1 MNKEEF
7 LQGLRRALSSTG
19 SESLIQENLSFYR
32 SYIDGEMAKNRSEE
46 EVLAELGDP
55 RLIAN
60 SIREAA
66 GFGKDMVS
74 GGQRQ
79 EEFQDSRQGY
89 RQESREGQGSY
100 ERPRGVSNG
109 LILGIVFVLL
119 FFVAVVLIIGG
130 IVTLLAPILVPVSL
144 IAVVFW
150 MLRRRS

>member
-32 SYIDGEMAKNRSEE
+32 SYIDGEMVKNRSEE

-79 EEFQDSRQGY
+79 EEFQDSCQGY
-89 RQESREGQGSY
+89 R
-100 ERPRGVSNG
+100 
-109 LILGIVFVLL
+109 
-119 FFVAVVLIIGG
+119 
-130 IVTLLAPILVPVSL
+130 
-144 IAVVFW
+144 
-150 MLRRRS
+150 

>member
-1 MNKEEF
+1 
-7 LQGLRRALSSTG
+7 
-19 SESLIQENLSFYR
+19 
-32 SYIDGEMAKNRSEE
+32 MAKNRSEE